1 LWLLGNAGLKLDECE
16 LGCFPVACAW
26 DALVMRHELVRVGVV
41 GQQLDTCIVFDL
53 VKEASFSLLQNVL
66 VVSRL
71 AKLIYDLHGDALSCC
86 PDRSQ
91 DWLNVLMFGLPNV
104 LLFALCNVLMFVFS
118 SNQMFDLPLTSIIAW
133 LLVGVK
139 F

>member
-1 LWLLGNAGLKLDECE
+1 MYRESSFMVTPFPDHSQDGWLGLLGYAGLKLNERE

-53 VKEASFSLLQNVL
+53 VKEASFSLLQNAL

-71 AKLIYDLHGDALSCC
+71 AKLIYDLHGYSLS
-86 PDRSQ
+86 
-91 DWLNVLMFGLPNV
+91 
-104 LLFALCNVLMFVFS
+104 
-118 SNQMFDLPLTSIIAW
+118 
-133 LLVGVK
+133 
-139 F
+139 